1 MKIELQRLKQFLFIT
16 IGSIIISTAIL
27 HATYTNIFPSL
38 TQISIIMLFIPAF
51 FIGLLTLEFKDGL
64 AAMFVSLFVTIVAMT
79 IIRSIPAYI
88 GIITSDIVFFII
100 SQFALS
106 IPLFF
111 PLIMVYTLGLLA
123 GLIFSTFAFD
133 PYTKDIA
140 RESKSENS

>member
-1 MKIELQRLKQFLFIT
+1 
-16 IGSIIISTAIL
+16 
-27 HATYTNIFPSL
+27 
-38 TQISIIMLFIPAF
+38 MLFIPAF